1 MAGLLGAVV
10 LLIGLALLLRKPRLV
25 SLEAMTLT
33 LTIGFLALVSEN
45 VPPNPRILITAF
57 PVVLVFAHRCRH
69 RGYVWLLGSS
79 ATLLVLTSGL
89 TYGGR
94 VLTP

>member
-1 MAGLLGAVV
+1 M
-10 LLIGLALLLRKPRLV
+10 
-25 SLEAMTLT
+25 T

-57 PVVLVFAHRCRH
+57 PVVLVFAHRCRQ
-69 RGYVWLLGSS
+69 RGYVWLFG
-79 ATLLVLTSGL
+79 ATIALLIVTSGL

-94 VLTP
+94 TLTP